1 LQDAIAVDMV
11 YNMEYKTA
19 INGQSKS
26 PKEIQDIL
34 LGLLSELDTGL
45 ELGENATVSQDY
57 LDSL

>member
-1 LQDAIAVDMV
+1 
-11 YNMEYKTA
+11 MEYKTA

-34 LGLLSELDTGL
+34 LGLLSELDTSL